1 LQNPK
6 ATEGWV
12 VKNLNMSAEDAQK
25 TVDVLRKI
33 STANG
38 TATDNAIQNTLDE
51 AVKSR
56 GFKTET
62 LVDYS
67 ILREIHEDKGS
78 K

>member
-1 LQNPK
+1 
-6 ATEGWV
+6 
-12 VKNLNMSAEDAQK
+12 
-25 TVDVLRKI
+25 LRKI